1 MRASPH
7 FTAPRE
13 GRSSAGKRVANRFA
27 RDDAY
32 ASSESTRRTPFAF
45 FSSYASS
52 SDATRV
58 SSLSH
63 SDTPTGSPRFSS
75 DSDASAF
82 PTNCAT
88 STAFLTCFTGTVP
101 GPLTSYHAAPA
112 SHPALYPPS
121 ALSSLTP
128 LSRAMRN
135 NGLYSWHP
143 CTNDAPRSTFVTG
156 SVMVLEGVVVFFPV
170 PEKGIEESMG
180 SIASSTAT
188 TRSGRVSVKTLPP
201 TRSRASRTI
210 TSTPALRSTRAAL
223 RPAGPAPMTTT
234 RGTRPVVHA
243 VFGRSRGTVFS
254 GSANGGTAARVV
266 FFVAVSAA
274 VSSFRLFFD
283 FAASSFR
290 GRAVRFAAFIFT
302 EGVRTRALFGSCLVW
317 FVLFSPR
324 PCPRLS
330 SRARGER
337 AFALLAFP
345 RFAFLNTL
353 AAAEDDVRNT
363 LLSTSASSAS
373 VEPCRRR

>member
-1 MRASPH
+1 MKPHITCADSSTVRSTSFRLAHPRDFFDFLHRARRRSSSAANARRIGTSRERGSFAFSLKRRCARRSRSMRASPH

-13 GRSSAGKRVANRFA
+13 DRSNAGKRVANRFA

-45 FSSYASS
+45 FSSSSKS
-52 SDATRV
+52 SDAIIRV
-58 SSLSH
+58 SSH
-63 SDTPTGSPRFSS
+63 SDTPTRSPRFSS
-75 DSDASAF
+75 DADASAF

-88 STAFLTCFTGTVP
+88 STAFLTCFAGTVP
-101 GPLTSYHAAPA
+101 GPLTSYHAAPV

-143 CTNDAPRSTFVTG
+143 CTNDAPRSTFVAG
-156 SVMVLEGVVVFFPV
+156 SVMVFVGVVVFFPV
-170 PEKGIEESMG
+170 LSEKPEEESMG
-180 SIASSTAT
+180 SIGSSTAT

-223 RPAGPAPMTTT
+223 RPAGPAPTTTT

-243 VFGRSRGTVFS
+243 VFGRSRVTVLIN

-266 FFVAVSAA
+266 FFSFVSA
-274 VSSFRLFFD
+274 F
-283 FAASSFR
+283 
-290 GRAVRFAAFIFT
+290 
-302 EGVRTRALFGSCLVW
+302 
-317 FVLFSPR
+317 
-324 PCPRLS
+324 
-330 SRARGER
+330 
-337 AFALLAFP
+337 
-345 RFAFLNTL
+345 
-353 AAAEDDVRNT
+353 
-363 LLSTSASSAS
+363 
-373 VEPCRRR
+373 

>member
-1 MRASPH
+1 MKPHITCADSSTVRSTSFRLAHPRDFFDFLHRARRRSSSAANARRIGTSRERGSFAFSLKRRCARRSRSMRASPH

-13 GRSSAGKRVANRFA
+13 GRSNAGKRVANRFA

-45 FSSYASS
+45 FSSSSKS

-63 SDTPTGSPRFSS
+63 SDTTTRSPSRFSS

-88 STAFLTCFTGTVP
+88 STAFLTCFAGTVP
-101 GPLTSYHAAPA
+101 GPLTSYHAAPV

-143 CTNDAPRSTFVTG
+143 CTNDAPRSTFVAG
-156 SVMVLEGVVVFFPV
+156 SVMVFVGVVVFFPV
-170 PEKGIEESMG
+170 LSEKPEEESMG
-180 SIASSTAT
+180 SIGSSTAT

-223 RPAGPAPMTTT
+223 RPAGPAPTTTT

-243 VFGRSRGTVFS
+243 VFGRSRVTVLIN

-266 FFVAVSAA
+266 FFSFVSA
-274 VSSFRLFFD
+274 F
-283 FAASSFR
+283 
-290 GRAVRFAAFIFT
+290 
-302 EGVRTRALFGSCLVW
+302 
-317 FVLFSPR
+317 
-324 PCPRLS
+324 
-330 SRARGER
+330 
-337 AFALLAFP
+337 
-345 RFAFLNTL
+345 
-353 AAAEDDVRNT
+353 
-363 LLSTSASSAS
+363 
-373 VEPCRRR
+373 